1 MNRIILIGNGFD
13 LAHGLKTRYED
24 FIYWYWRQRA
34 NGFIGNLTNISKDIL
49 CTLVDLNNQSWGV
62 NIYYDMTLKRGSGKE
77 IYDYLKNNKDRFKM
91 EFSPFF
97 ERIHSSIE
105 TKGWVDIE
113 NEYYN
118 LLKKYSIEE
127 FSRKDLDDLNMQL
140 QFLQDWLI
148 QYLNIINQT
157 AVKTKKTILE
167 KIYSPIDPKD
177 VSIETF
183 YKLRDYVD
191 LCNKRNNSI
200 REDKMLRYG
209 KTFVSE
215 TIEEYK
221 KQHDK
226 FCFKTTPEPYMLP
239 DEILLLSF
247 NYTKTVHLYHNKNF
261 TLSYIHGELEKP
273 QDVIFGYGDEIDKNY
288 QDLKNLNE
296 NACLRNMK
304 TIKYLESDNY
314 RNVLG
319 FIDIAPYQ
327 VCIMGHSCGN
337 SERTLLNTLFEH
349 KNCFSIKP
357 YYYIKEDGTDN
368 YLELIQN
375 ISRNFTDMKLMRDR
389 VVNKRYCEP
398 LVSKK

>member
-34 NGFIGNLTNISKDIL
+34 NGFIGNLTNISEDIL

-200 REDKMLRYG
+200 WEDKMLRYG

-226 FCFKTTPEPYMLP
+226 FCFKTIPEPYMLP

-337 SERTLLNTLFEH
+337 SDRTLLNTLFEH